1 MFIVSYCEY
10 YYITNI
16 TLNINFFI
24 LLSERT
30 NYVNNNKERE
40 REEGKGEK
48 GRLAVLY
55 CILNTV

>member
-1 MFIVSYCEY
+1 MFTVSYCEY

-40 REEGKGEK
+40 RGRRGKERRG
-48 GRLAVLY
+48 G
-55 CILNTV
+55 